1 MQNPISLILK
11 STYQIHEQPLF
22 SIIHKKLVFKLTFL
36 WAISHLYSLNMTIP
50 HQTLL
55 IRLIKNKLRH
65 THKHAYFGRNLQ
77 QPKQIIQYFKCNKH
91 NSLII
96 FIKKLFIITTT
107 AETKFQCIKLFW
119 CLKNYKSLHCFHVL
133 YKLCWFQAF
142 FKEVII
148 SNICQSKQQRKNTPP
163 TSFQTYDVRNR
174 TILRAP

>member
-36 WAISHLYSLNMTIP
+36 WAISHLYSLNMTMP

-77 QPKQIIQYFKCNKH
+77 QPKQIIQYLKCNKH

-96 FIKKLFIITTT
+96 FIKNYLSLQQQLKQNFNAWNYFDVWKIINHYIVFMCFI
-107 AETKFQCIKLFW
+107 
-119 CLKNYKSLHCFHVL
+119 NYVD
-133 YKLCWFQAF
+133 
-142 FKEVII
+142 FKHF
-148 SNICQSKQQRKNTPP
+148 SKK
-163 TSFQTYDVRNR
+163 
-174 TILRAP
+174 

>member
-1 MQNPISLILK
+1 M
-11 STYQIHEQPLF
+11 LF
-22 SIIHKKLVFKLTFL
+22 NTQKTFFKLTFL
-36 WAISHLYSLNMTIP
+36 WAISHLYSLNMTMP

-77 QPKQIIQYFKCNKH
+77 QPKQIIQYLKCNKH

-148 SNICQSKQQRKNTPP
+148 RNICQSKQQRKNTPP
-163 TSFQTYDVRNR
+163 TSFQTYYVRNR